1 MLALLLLMS
10 PAVGDD
16 VARFRLPSPKPAL
29 RCITGACA
37 PKRRREDY
45 RIPDEPDPLAQTS
58 KDRAFAADG
67 TKCSVVGDKRC
78 PVRGRTIFTTDFS
91 E

>member
-1 MLALLLLMS
+1 MLALLWMLTS
-10 PAVGDD
+10 AASDD
-16 VARFRLPSPKPAL
+16 IARFSLPPARPKLA
-29 RCITGACA
+29 CISAACQ
-37 PKRRREDY
+37 PVRREENY
-45 RIPDEPDPLAQTS
+45 RIPVEPDPLAKTS